1 MHGNTLR
8 TGCSRNQYPFV
19 VTFVKIIVSY
29 KFVLSVPY
37 VSFGN
42 GQATT
47 PSVLDIGIIYHL

>member
-47 PSVLDIGIIYHL
+47 PSDLDK